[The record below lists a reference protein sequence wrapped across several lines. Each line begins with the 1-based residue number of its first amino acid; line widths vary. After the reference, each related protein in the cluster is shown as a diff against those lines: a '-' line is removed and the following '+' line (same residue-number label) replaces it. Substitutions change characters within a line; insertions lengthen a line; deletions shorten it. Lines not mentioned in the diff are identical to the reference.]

1 MQQLA
6 YKAYGE
12 VTSRTANSGQIE
24 YALFQDV
31 TQALKNVDEV
41 EMPAPAVWADAIDRN
56 MKLWQILSTD
66 LASDANELD
75 PTLKRNLIA
84 LAESVRQ
91 ISYHVLSRKAEIAEL
106 VEINEIIMQGLEGQ
120 SSTPANVAA
129 E

>member
-12 VTSRTANSGQIE
+12 VTSRTANTGQIE
-24 YALFQDV
+24 YALFQEI

-41 EMPAPAVWADAIDRN
+41 ETPQPAVWADAIDRN
-56 MKLWQILSTD
+56 LKLWQILSTD
-66 LASDANELD
+66 LVSDANELD
-75 PTLKRNLIA
+75 PALKRNLIA

-91 ISYHVLSRKAEIAEL
+91 ISYHVLSRKAEIIEL
-106 VEINEIIMQGLEGQ
+106 VEINEIIMQGLEGR
-120 SSTPANVAA
+120 SSSPADVAA

>member
-12 VTSRTANSGQIE
+12 VTSRTANTGQIE
-24 YALFQDV
+24 YTLFEEI
-31 TQALKNVDEV
+31 TQALKAVDAE
-41 EMPAPAVWADAIDRN
+41 EQPQPTIWADAIDRN

-66 LASDANELD
+66 LVSDENQLD

-84 LAESVRQ
+84 LAESVRR
-91 ISYHVLSRKAEIAEL
+91 ISYHVLSRKAELSEL
-106 VEINEIIMQGLEGQ
+106 IEINEIIMQGLSGQ
-120 SSTPANVAA
+120 GSATASVAA

>member
-12 VTSRTANSGQIE
+12 VTSRTANTGQIE
-24 YALFQDV
+24 YALFQEI

-41 EMPAPAVWADAIDRN
+41 ETPQPAVWADAIDRN
-56 MKLWQILSTD
+56 LKLWQILSTD
-66 LASDANELD
+66 LVSDANELD
-75 PTLKRNLIA
+75 PVLKRNLIA

-91 ISYHVLSRKAEIAEL
+91 ISYHVLSRKAEIIEL
-106 VEINEIIMQGLEGQ
+106 IEINEIIMQGLEGR
-120 SSTPANVAA
+120 SSSPADVAA

>member
-12 VTSRTANSGQIE
+12 VTSRTANTGQIE
-24 YALFQDV
+24 YALFQDI

-66 LASDANELD
+66 LMSDANELD
-75 PTLKRNLIA
+75 PALKRNLIA
-84 LAESVRQ
+84 LSESVRQ
-91 ISYHVLSRKAEIAEL
+91 ISYQVLARKAEITEL

-120 SSTPANVAA
+120 TSSPANVAA

>member
-12 VTSRTANSGQIE
+12 VTSRTANTGQIE
-24 YALFQDV
+24 YALFQDI

-41 EMPAPAVWADAIDRN
+41 ETPQPAVWADAIDRN
-56 MKLWQILSTD
+56 LKLWQILSTD
-66 LASDANELD
+66 LVSDANELD
-75 PTLKRNLIA
+75 PVLKRNLIA

-91 ISYHVLSRKAEIAEL
+91 ISYHVLSRKAEIIEL
-106 VEINEIIMQGLEGQ
+106 VEINEIIMQGLEGR
-120 SSTPANVAA
+120 SSSPADVAA

>member
-12 VTSRTANSGQIE
+12 VTSRTANTGQIE
-24 YALFQDV
+24 YALFQEI

-41 EMPAPAVWADAIDRN
+41 ETPQPAVWADAIDRN
-56 MKLWQILSTD
+56 LKLWQILSTD
-66 LASDANELD
+66 LVSDANELD
-75 PTLKRNLIA
+75 PVLKRNLIA

-91 ISYHVLSRKAEIAEL
+91 ISYHVLSRKAEIIEL
-106 VEINEIIMQGLEGQ
+106 VEINEIIMQGLEGH
-120 SSTPANVAA
+120 SSSPANVAA

>member
-12 VTSRTANSGQIE
+12 VTSRTANTGQIE
-24 YALFQDV
+24 YALFQDI
-31 TQALKNVDEV
+31 TQALRNVDEI
-41 EMPAPAVWADAIDRN
+41 ETPEPAVWADAIDRN
-56 MKLWQILSTD
+56 LKLWHILATD
-66 LASDANELD
+66 LMSESNELE
-75 PTLKRNLIA
+75 PTLKKNLIT

-106 VEINEIIMQGLEGQ
+106 VEINEIIMQGLAGQ
-120 SSTPANVAA
+120 DITPADVAA

>member
-12 VTSRTANSGQIE
+12 VTSRTANTGQIE
-24 YALFQDV
+24 YTLFEEI
-31 TQALKNVDEV
+31 TQALKAVDAE
-41 EMPAPAVWADAIDRN
+41 EHPQPTIWADAIDRN

-66 LASDANELD
+66 IVSDENQLD

-84 LAESVRQ
+84 LAESVRR
-91 ISYHVLSRKAEIAEL
+91 ISYHVLSRKAELSEL
-106 VEINEIIMQGLEGQ
+106 IEINEIIMQGLSGQ
-120 SSTPANVAA
+120 GSATASVAA

>member
-12 VTSRTANSGQIE
+12 VTSRTANTGQIE
-24 YALFQDV
+24 YALFQDI
-31 TQALKNVDEV
+31 TQALKIVDEV

-66 LASDANELD
+66 LMSEANELD
-75 PTLKRNLIA
+75 PALKRNLIA
-84 LAESVRQ
+84 LSESVRQ
-91 ISYHVLSRKAEIAEL
+91 ISYQVLARKAEITEL

-120 SSTPANVAA
+120 STSPANVAA